1 MGNYLIMGA
10 SGGIGRSLA
19 LRLSRQHQ
27 VYGTYRNHPFE
38 ADTNLHPFHWEAGT
52 EPAWTQLPEVLDG
65 VVYCPGSI
73 ALRPFARFSEQD
85 FLDDYRLQVTGAVKV
100 LQGAYPRLKK
110 AASPAVLLFS
120 TVAVQTGM
128 PFHSLVAASKGAVEG
143 LTRSLA
149 AEWAPSIRVNALAP
163 SLTDTPLAASLLSS
177 PEKREAAAKRHPLR
191 RVGEP
196 DDLAALAEFI
206 LSPSASWITGQVIAC
221 NGGLGSV
228 ITT

>member
-52 EPAWTQLPEVLDG
+52 EPDWTQLPEVLDG